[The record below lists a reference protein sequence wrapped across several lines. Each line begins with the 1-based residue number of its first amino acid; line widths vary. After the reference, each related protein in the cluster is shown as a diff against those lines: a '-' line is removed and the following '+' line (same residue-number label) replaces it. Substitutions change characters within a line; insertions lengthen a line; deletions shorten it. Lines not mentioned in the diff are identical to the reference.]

1 MNKKEILVFDTGAGA
16 YLISDKLK
24 LQIKGVEF
32 KVITDKK
39 NAPYGNKTDREILN
53 LITKALSPDLEDHK
67 YCIIACNTATVNVID
82 DLRAMHPNNVF
93 FGVEPM
99 IKTAQLISKTRNVMI
114 LATESTKK
122 SNRYLNLISKYELD
136 LNLMSPNTSNWA
148 GLIDSN
154 KEIDLEDAFRMIED
168 HNCDTVILGCTHYL
182 KIENQLI
189 KKYPK
194 LNVLEPSQALSNV
207 ILNRI
212 QYD

>member
-24 LQIKGVEF
+24 HKIKGVRF

-39 NAPYGNKTDREILN
+39 NAPYGNKTDKEILS
-53 LITKALSPDLEDHK
+53 LITKILSPNLKEHK

-82 DLRAMHPNNVF
+82 DLRVMYPNNVF

-99 IKTAQLISKTRNVMI
+99 IKTARLVSKTKNIMI

-122 SNRYLNLISKYELD
+122 SNRYLKLTAKYGSD
-136 LNLMSPNTSNWA
+136 LRIFSPDTSAWA
-148 GLIDSN
+148 SLIDSN
-154 KEIDLEDAFRMIED
+154 NKIDLEDTFRMIED
-168 HNCDTVILGCTHYL
+168 NNCDTVILGCTHYL
-182 KIENQLI
+182 KIEDQLI
-189 KKYPK
+189 EKYPE